1 MCLTILR
8 FALLSCPNA
17 RPLSHCRRAPPLPIR
32 GVATRYWLHKHRNYR
47 NSLWQRPA
55 VSNASLLTIPHAG
68 GRACSDNR
76 NGRRTPQAPATVAA
90 AFCGSYVAAGDV
102 SGGTARRAYAT
113 YIESFCR
120 ITNLSEQRPTDTRLG
135 TCLALSPSI
144 STRMQATHPITE
156 GSNSRKGTFLC
167 SYNYGDSD
175 IAVEGHQERCTSI
188 VKCRNI

>member
-68 GRACSDNR
+68 GRACSDEQPKRTQNASSSCNR
-76 NGRRTPQAPATVAA
+76 GRSILRLLRCGRRRKWWNGATRLRHVHRKLLSNHQLIRAASAYPIRGLAHVLLYLRRYRPECRPLTQLRREATVAKA
-90 AFCGSYVAAGDV
+90 RSYV
-102 SGGTARRAYAT
+102 
-113 YIESFCR
+113 
-120 ITNLSEQRPTDTRLG
+120 PTTMAIPILRSRDT
-135 TCLALSPSI
+135 S
-144 STRMQATHPITE
+144 
-156 GSNSRKGTFLC
+156 
-167 SYNYGDSD
+167 
-175 IAVEGHQERCTSI
+175 
-188 VKCRNI
+188 